1 MNQIIISGHI
11 TGEVVVKA
19 TKAGEK
25 FVTFNMAWNK
35 GTGEKAK
42 TIFFQVSVFGNNA
55 DFVEKNFRK
64 GSSIEVTGELDISLN
79 EKDGKT
85 YLNNKILANSVG
97 FHGFSMKTENA
108 Q

>member
-11 TGEVVVKA
+11 TGEVVTRV

-55 DFVEKNFRK
+55 DFVEKNFKK

-97 FHGFSMKTENA
+97 FYGFSMKTENA
-108 Q
+108 K

>member
-11 TGEVVVKA
+11 TGEVVTRV

-55 DFVEKNFRK
+55 DFVEKNFKK

-97 FHGFSMKTENA
+97 FYGFPMKKEATE
-108 Q
+108 